1 MVRRASCVDGA
12 KDRYLLSGDSVCD
25 HGFVC
30 LDAPFQVLGERP
42 AFLGQRKNDAPAVAG
57 QAPPLNQTPVDQ
69 VRRRA
74 ACARRW
80 ERQRMDQP
88 SGNPRL
94 KSRKEPEG
102 AQFDMSRIVR
112 GGSPRR
118 SHGHGVHRTAQEPL
132 QFGGCCLVP
141 SSTDVSGFISAIRP
155 KCSSFPWTPVRRPA
169 PRGRCCRRPP
179 QWKTGIA
186 RKVFGVP
193 DKMGSPS
200 ATARQSLPS
209 SGCNGPGPTLPSH
222 TQGKGGYR
230 PEKT

>member
-1 MVRRASCVDGA
+1 MLIFPASAVLEVHGSWAFSKIGLQQGGMVRRASCVDGA
-12 KDRYLLSGDSVCD
+12 KDRYLLSGDSVCE

-102 AQFDMSRIVR
+102 GPIRHEQDREGRQSAPFPR
-112 GGSPRR
+112 PRR
-118 SHGHGVHRTAQEPL
+118 SPDRSRT
-132 QFGGCCLVP
+132 
-141 SSTDVSGFISAIRP
+141 S
-155 KCSSFPWTPVRRPA
+155 PVRWVLS
-169 PRGRCCRRPP
+169 RPP
-179 QWKTGIA
+179 LRLTSPVSFQQSVQNAVHSRGL
-186 RKVFGVP
+186 
-193 DKMGSPS
+193 PS
-200 ATARQSLPS
+200 AVLLREADAADVFSAVEDR
-209 SGCNGPGPTLPSH
+209 H
-222 TQGKGGYR
+222 
-230 PEKT
+230 PEEGLRGA